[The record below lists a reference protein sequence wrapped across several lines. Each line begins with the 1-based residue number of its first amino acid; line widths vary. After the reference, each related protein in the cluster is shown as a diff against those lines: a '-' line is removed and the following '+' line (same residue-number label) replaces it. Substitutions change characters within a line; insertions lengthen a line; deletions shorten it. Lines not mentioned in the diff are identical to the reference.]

1 MTFQDL
7 EGPNKNR
14 LQGGKIKVEIY
25 RSQMEKIL
33 KQAEDGVVITN
44 PKDRAKAL
52 RLKIL
57 YRWAYWMDRVKGR
70 FGRRPD
76 SHTPIKK

>member
-1 MTFQDL
+1 M
-7 EGPNKNR
+7 
-14 LQGGKIKVEIY
+14 EIY

-33 KQAEDGVVITN
+33 KEAEDAVVITN

-70 FGRRPD
+70 FHRRRDTHP
-76 SHTPIKK
+76 PIQK

>member
-1 MTFQDL
+1 M
-7 EGPNKNR
+7 
-14 LQGGKIKVEIY
+14 EIY

-33 KQAEDGVVITN
+33 KEAEDGIIITN

-70 FGRRPD
+70 IRRHPD
-76 SHTPIKK
+76 SQPPVQK